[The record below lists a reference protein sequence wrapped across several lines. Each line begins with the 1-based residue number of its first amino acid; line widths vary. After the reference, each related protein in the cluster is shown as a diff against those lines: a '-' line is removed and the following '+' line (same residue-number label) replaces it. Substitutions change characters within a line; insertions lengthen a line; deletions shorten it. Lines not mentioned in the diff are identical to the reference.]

1 MKKVIAV
8 SAICAS
14 AIGLAA
20 CDSIGREEA
29 YIGGGAAAGT
39 AAGAALGGSAGSAA
53 LGGLAGAAGGYAA
66 EELTDDEDDLFD

>member
-1 MKKVIAV
+1 MRKFIAL
-8 SAICAS
+8 SAVCAS

-20 CDSIGREEA
+20 CDNIGREEA

-53 LGGLAGAAGGYAA
+53 LGGLAGAGAGYAA
-66 EELTDDEDDLFD
+66 EELTEGEDDLFD